1 MKRLLCAIV
10 LGFTAASV
18 YAQDAGDL
26 GGFFL
31 DIPAPRGN
39 APARGAP
46 ARGPAPRGGAAAAP
60 VDRLGH
66 LRELLASSNL
76 PLTMEQ
82 ETALNGILNV
92 ETPLMRQKLQARVLE
107 LQRSNGGQATGSA
120 PVAGARGLP
129 ASSPS
134 PEELAPE
141 YNRLNDE
148 LLG

>member
-46 ARGPAPRGGAAAAP
+46 ARGPAPRGGAAAPAAP
-60 VDRLGH
+60 VDRLGR
-66 LRELLASSNL
+66 LREFLVSSNL

-82 ETALNGILNV
+82 ETALNGILNA
-92 ETPLMRQKLQARVLE
+92 ETTIMRQKLQARVLE
-107 LQRSNGGQATGSA
+107 LQRSNGGPPAASA
-120 PVAGARGLP
+120 PAAGARGLP
-129 ASSPS
+129 AS
-134 PEELAPE
+134 AP
-141 YNRLNDE
+141 
-148 LLG
+148 